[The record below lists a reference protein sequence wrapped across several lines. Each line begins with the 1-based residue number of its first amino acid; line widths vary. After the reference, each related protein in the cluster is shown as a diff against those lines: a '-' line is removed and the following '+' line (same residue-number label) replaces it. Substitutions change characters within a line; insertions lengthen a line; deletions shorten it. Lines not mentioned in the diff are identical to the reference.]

1 MDYWE
6 AIAKYNGL
14 DPNTELKEGMYLSM
28 SKGEIEVEAEE
39 IDKEHEEEQ
48 KKDYETAS
56 NSAVIDTILKTMPGT
71 NNIMLVK
78 EYGIGDTIN
87 SELGKVARGFNYGM
101 KSITGWWPW

>member
-1 MDYWE
+1 
-6 AIAKYNGL
+6 
-14 DPNTELKEGMYLSM
+14 M

-39 IDKEHEEEQ
+39 IDEEHEEEQ

-71 NNIMLVK
+71 NNIMLAK